1 MTIIVLLFGFKDE
14 LRKERRVFLWGF
26 VLVNY
31 LIFTIIKNKDFRFTM
46 PILPVL
52 AVLTTMSL
60 RKLSDVNLKWAKVVG
75 VGLLSYF
82 LLIFW
87 LNSYRWPIKREV
99 KWGGETFLLGWV
111 DWVNISDYP
120 VSGVKRQTWPNKRM
134 IGDIYAQVM
143 MAGRSQNVLMLINIE
158 ELNDNN
164 MLLYR
169 DVVGVGRMMEMHSV
183 GARDRFESDEELANY
198 VGKFDLVVSGNREME
213 IAPFYATNLEAYK
226 QAREFVLKNEAGYE
240 RLGEYKLPNGGTAY
254 LLKRL

>member
-1 MTIIVLLFGFKDE
+1 
-14 LRKERRVFLWGF
+14 
-26 VLVNY
+26 
-31 LIFTIIKNKDFRFTM
+31 
-46 PILPVL
+46 
-52 AVLTTMSL
+52 MSL